1 MLVGEKHTWLKPGS
15 QEALF
20 LVSAVLHDP
29 EEITHLPVSVTCGGG
44 TDGPRASLI
53 LTFCDSRW
61 KVRGLGDQ
69 LYVGGGGG
77 AESERKRVRRTES
90 TVRAPGPG
98 TPASAGSEERTGL
111 CGWNGVWV
119 GMPGG
124 VSGGCISW
132 GLGEV
137 RRCLPPGYRLRMS
150 FRTSS

>member
-77 AESERKRVRRTES
+77 QNLRERGCGEQSQQSGIRDLGPQHLRARRKGRGSVVGMEF
-90 TVRAPGPG
+90 GWG
-98 TPASAGSEERTGL
+98 CLEGSAGVAS
-111 CGWNGVWV
+111 
-119 GMPGG
+119 PGG
-124 VSGGCISW
+124 WVRCGGAYHRGIASG
-132 GLGEV
+132 
-137 RRCLPPGYRLRMS
+137 
-150 FRTSS
+150 